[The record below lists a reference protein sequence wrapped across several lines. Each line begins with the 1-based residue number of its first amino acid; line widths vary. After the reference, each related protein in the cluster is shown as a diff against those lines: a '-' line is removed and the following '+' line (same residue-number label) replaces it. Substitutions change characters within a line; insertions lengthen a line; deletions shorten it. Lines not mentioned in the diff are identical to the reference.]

1 MSYNMKKLYL
11 FDFDGT
17 LTTADTLLCFIRH
30 ACGTWRF
37 AVGFALFSPLLV
49 LMKLGL
55 YPNWRAKQRLFAWYF
70 RGTRADD
77 FDTACRRFAAD
88 NTHLLRPDTIDI
100 LRRALADGDTVAV
113 VSASIDNWV
122 RPFIEPLAAD
132 GISMPCVLGTR
143 VEVGADGRLTGRFAT
158 RNCYGPEKVSRILG
172 HYPDL
177 AAHRADYHVTA
188 YGDSRGDREM
198 LTFADEPYLVRG
210 RATPHKIRNT
220 KRTQ

>member
-1 MSYNMKKLYL
+1 MKKKLYL

-37 AVGFALFSPLLV
+37 VVGFALFSPLLV
-49 LMKLGL
+49 LMKLKL

-70 RGTRADD
+70 RGTKADD
-77 FDTACRRFAAD
+77 FDAACQRFAAD
-88 NTHLLRPDTIDI
+88 NTHLLRPDTIDR
-100 LRRALADGDTVAV
+100 LRRALADGDTVAI

-122 RPFIEPLAAD
+122 RPFFDDIGRGSCSDLA
-132 GISMPCVLGTR
+132 VLGTQ

-158 RNCYGPEKVSRILG
+158 RNCYGPEKVSRILA
-172 HYPDL
+172 HYTDL

-198 LTFADEPYLVRG
+198 LHFADEPHLVQSHPRPINKKSK
-210 RATPHKIRNT
+210 TT
-220 KRTQ
+220 